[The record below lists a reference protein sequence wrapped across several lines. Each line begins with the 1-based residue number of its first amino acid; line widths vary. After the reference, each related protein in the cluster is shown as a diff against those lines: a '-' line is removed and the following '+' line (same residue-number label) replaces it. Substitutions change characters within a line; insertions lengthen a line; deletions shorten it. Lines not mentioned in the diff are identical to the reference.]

1 MKRKIEVLQLGNKIG
16 FGKYTLNV
24 LYKDMS
30 ADVLP
35 ISKKVYD
42 ALLNKYSLAEE
53 G

>member
-1 MKRKIEVLQLGNKIG
+1 MKKIECLQLGNKIA

-24 LYKDMS
+24 LYKDFT
-30 ADVLP
+30 VEILP

-42 ALLNKYSLAEE
+42 ALLNKYKLAEE